1 MKKIS
6 AEQLYE
12 AMNGIGD
19 DLLLRS
25 EEESVSANSRKK
37 KRKTTRVVWFVMAA
51 AALVILGIAGIST
64 LRLTQNTMSGS
75 SVPAAG
81 QYLQEAAK
89 DAAKESAK
97 NSSKE
102 SADESGYREESK
114 MEMAAEADE
123 AAVMEEAAES
133 AEAEDAFREPM
144 EAESLEEDAAAYA
157 PQTSTTAADAQ
168 AFFVYEGLIYVESG
182 RTEEE
187 DIIGD
192 YVTTVQENAGKQT
205 DAGDYQDNTGTVG
218 GEVFAVNGQ
227 DTSEML
233 CMPQADGSILLF
245 EAREE

>member
-25 EEESVSANSRKK
+25 EEESVSVNSRKK
-37 KRKTTRVVWFVMAA
+37 KRRTTRIVWFVAAA
-51 AALVILGIAGIST
+51 AALVILGIAGVST

-75 SVPAAG
+75 SAPAAG
-81 QYLQEAAK
+81 QYTQE
-89 DAAKESAK
+89 AAKESAK
-97 NSSKE
+97 KSEKE
-102 SADESGYREESK
+102 SGHREEPK

-168 AFFVYEGLIYVESG
+168 AFFVYEGRIYVECD
-182 RTEEE
+182 RTKDE

-192 YVTTVQENAGKQT
+192 YVTTIEEDAGKQT